1 MALNMYHNVINII
14 LSSIVF
20 VILCATPVSLTQNV
34 FFANSQMYVDVLL
47 SVCVLSCFSHVLLF
61 VTLWTVAARLPC
73 PWDSPGKNSG
83 VGCHALLQGIF
94 PTQGSKPGLPH
105 CRWIL
110 YHLNLSP
117 KFSKE
122 LQRRSWVRTQRLVV
136 LNVGGSLRLAEGR
149 RRKGVCQ
156 SARVEACLL
165 INWFLHCSSVWRSKM
180 W

>member
-83 VGCHALLQGIF
+83 VGCHALLQGVF
-94 PTQGSKPGLPH
+94 PTRDRTCLIHPLCWLAGGFFTTSTIWEA
-105 CRWIL
+105 CVTL
-110 YHLNLSP
+110 YFIQLICLSFP
-117 KFSKE
+117 
-122 LQRRSWVRTQRLVV
+122 
-136 LNVGGSLRLAEGR
+136 SLRLR
-149 RRKGVCQ
+149 CF
-156 SARVEACLL
+156 
-165 INWFLHCSSVWRSKM
+165 N
-180 W
+180 